1 MGACFPRFSESPV
14 HGAQEHV
21 WLARDLPRVL
31 PMYRQITECRI
42 CGSEREEAFGIRDLF
57 VQCVI
62 VAEKAEKGRTA
73 TASRLRERSTIA

>member
-1 MGACFPRFSESPV
+1 
-14 HGAQEHV
+14 
-21 WLARDLPRVL
+21 LPRVL

-42 CGSEREEAFGIRDLF
+42 CGGVREYASGIRDLF

-62 VAEKAEKGRTA
+62 VAEKAERGGTA

>member
-1 MGACFPRFSESPV
+1 M
-14 HGAQEHV
+14 
-21 WLARDLPRVL
+21 L

-42 CGSEREEAFGIRDLF
+42 CGSVREYASGIRDLF

-62 VAEKAEKGRTA
+62 VAEKAERGGTA

>member
-1 MGACFPRFSESPV
+1 MLPV
-14 HGAQEHV
+14 
-21 WLARDLPRVL
+21 
-31 PMYRQITECRI
+31 YRQITEFRI
-42 CGSEREEAFGIRDLF
+42 CGSVREYASGIRDLF

>member
-31 PMYRQITECRI
+31 PMYRQITEFRI
-42 CGSEREEAFGIRDLF
+42 CGSVREYASGIRDLF